1 METTALKICAF
12 NNLPYELH
20 SKIFQ
25 ESMDGS
31 ERGQYLTRFKALQLG
46 QVCKAW
52 RDKIDTMPGLWSTV
66 YVTPL
71 ECQEEVRRFKTILSK
86 TASAPIQFFFCDEDD
101 YKDISSSVT
110 APLIHSLRDSIR
122 RHAHHIATVD
132 IQVGWPPEWLPP
144 LLLSLFHGLEY
155 PKITTASYFT
165 MDCEGETP
173 EHNEEAAQ
181 FWSAFAPQSNR
192 IEKLTAIPAEWL
204 LGHVSQSYSWSSL
217 VDLRFFWIESIES
230 FFPALQH
237 CEILKYLEIQYAED
251 CDQSEGWMRSL
262 WTATEIL

>member
-20 SKIFQ
+20 AKIFQ
-25 ESMDGS
+25 EPVDGP

-71 ECQEEVRRFKTILSK
+71 ECQEE
-86 TASAPIQFFFCDEDD
+86 DD

-122 RHAHHIATVD
+122 RHAHRIATVD

-155 PKITTASYFT
+155 PKITTVSYFT

-173 EHNEEAAQ
+173 EHNEKAAQ

-192 IEKLTAIPAEWL
+192 IEKLIAIPAEWL
-204 LGHVSQSYSWSSL
+204 LGHVSQSYS
-217 VDLRFFWIESIES
+217 
-230 FFPALQH
+230 
-237 CEILKYLEIQYAED
+237 
-251 CDQSEGWMRSL
+251 
-262 WTATEIL
+262 